1 MCEAEGSE
9 PLYSWGVFP
18 LVMGVLNVT
27 SDSFSDGGLYLDYDA
42 AVRRGREMVAEGA
55 DVVDVGGESTRPG
68 ATAVTADEE
77 LRRVVPVIEALA
89 AEVRVSVDT
98 SKASVAHAALSAGA
112 TLVNDVSSSLASVA
126 ADHGAGFVAMHCKG
140 TPADMQ
146 RNPHYDDV
154 VAEVSRFLDERVR
167 EARAAGVEEIY
178 IDPGIGFGK
187 TVRHNLQLL
196 AALPE
201 LVATGVPVLVGT
213 SRKSFIGHLGAGGS
227 SDGRVGDVPLLASG
241 ARLEGSLASA
251 VWAMAC
257 GAALV
262 RVHDVAATAQ
272 AARLLREAAA

>member
-1 MCEAEGSE
+1 
-9 PLYSWGVFP
+9 
-18 LVMGVLNVT
+18 MGVLNVT
-27 SDSFSDGGLYLDYDA
+27 SDSFSDGGLYLDFEA

-68 ATAVTADEE
+68 ASAIAADEE
-77 LRRVVPVIEALA
+77 LRRVVPVIEVLA
-89 AEVRVSVDT
+89 GEVRVSVDT
-98 SKASVAHAALSAGA
+98 SKASVAHAALAAGA
-112 TLVNDVSSSLASVA
+112 TLLNDVSSRLAAVA
-126 ADHGAGFVAMHCKG
+126 AEHGAGFVAVHCKG

-146 RNPHYDDV
+146 RDPHYDDV
-154 VAEVSRFLDERVR
+154 VREVGEFLEQRAA
-167 EARAAGVEEIY
+167 EARAVGVEELY

-227 SDGRVGDVPLLASG
+227 PHGRVGDVPPLGAD

-262 RVHDVAATAQ
+262 RVHDVGATVQ
-272 AARLLREAAA
+272 AARLFRETAA

>member
-1 MCEAEGSE
+1 
-9 PLYSWGVFP
+9 V
-18 LVMGVLNVT
+18 
-27 SDSFSDGGLYLDYDA
+27 
-42 AVRRGREMVAEGA
+42 
-55 DVVDVGGESTRPG
+55 GESTRPG
-68 ATAVTADEE
+68 ASAIAADEE
-77 LRRVVPVIEALA
+77 LRRVVPVIEVLA
-89 AEVRVSVDT
+89 GEVRVSVDT

-112 TLVNDVSSSLASVA
+112 TLLNDVSSRLAPVA
-126 ADHGAGFVAMHCKG
+126 AEHGAGFVAMHCKG

-146 RNPHYDDV
+146 RDPHYDDV
-154 VAEVSRFLDERVR
+154 VREVGEFLDQRAA
-167 EARAAGVEEIY
+167 EARAVGVEELY

-213 SRKSFIGHLGAGGS
+213 SRKGFIGHLGAGGS
-227 SDGRVGDVPLLASG
+227 PNSRVGDVPPLAAG

-262 RVHDVAATAQ
+262 RVHDVGATVQ
-272 AARLLREAAA
+272 AARLFRETAA